1 MYTLVRQVALSSWKF
16 AVIKVVLEGLCSLI
30 VIFNPSMRA
39 WSIDTNNYVWQV
51 IRWTVWRSPIMRLY
65 GYHTYILVLY
75 IMVAAV
81 FVALMGLVWLTLAM
95 RRQEHSKWLK
105 TFATALHV
113 VFDSKSIGGV
123 GFRGDVMFIQL
134 YISFFDYFVFAAN
147 CNFASAVKNHVYFTD
162 VMCLKM
168 PHILHMGVA
177 GVTAVLF
184 FAITGF
190 MVIASSDLNPVS
202 RGYLAS
208 PAAITRLKILC
219 AKAVFVIVAD
229 DMQSWPKPQAIGI
242 LITVLLIWWWNFRR
256 VPFYRPLI
264 NVVWCSMWSGIL
276 YVAVL
281 LTIVAFKHG
290 VKTNEYRTEM
300 TMNVL
305 YGIFPV
311 IVGSWGICAVHNWWV
326 MRASSKFKDL
336 PPGVKIS
343 RVHKFDD
350 PQEVEV
356 LCRVM
361 RKFDIDGVVDEEAG
375 ALGETIIKAG
385 LQSMPS
391 SPFLYI
397 LYANF
402 LLEVKKDGPAS
413 RTQLQLAA
421 KHGPSFIE
429 RYQIFCTGE
438 ASKRLKDSQ
447 DGGMDLQAYIEFRRN
462 FRAVVRVHKEVLL
475 LQAELWELLS
485 KSAVKVRDV
494 DKAFDE
500 LEAGTQRAHQVYKR
514 VLERYP
520 TNGKLLRVYGKF
532 LEDVK
537 HDTSAASR
545 AYTEASRNGGGDAIM
560 NLDLSA
566 VQGNPSK
573 PEFLTSMSM
582 EDDAVIVIN
591 AEGTIMMTSQA
602 VSRVFGY
609 NKGELEGNNVSVLM
623 PPPFSQRHASYLQRY
638 AAGGEPRILDSVR
651 EVIALHKERYVMPMS
666 LCVTKMSGTGTDS
679 VFLGVVRP
687 MPSNTRNV
695 RCWVAPSGV
704 ILCGD
709 QQFASMIGVTEGEVV
724 GRTLLSL
731 TESSPTEVETLLE
744 RCRDATASDLESR
757 TMTASLVLAHR
768 YLDPVPV
775 DITIGMAGTDNQRIY
790 VLSFNRTD
798 GEEGNMIVVDTH
810 MRMRF
815 CSAGVSTLLGFPM
828 RKLATMRLDQL
839 LPPPYNTLHAKWL
852 KDPTATPAVT
862 SCRSGRVVHLLNENG
877 NQVPVRIKVRS
888 TTGAGGQ
895 QQDGMALYVVSMD
908 KVGADELYDEKRLVV
923 TTSFD
928 GRVLEV
934 SRPDAELFDFRAA
947 DLLGHSLHDFVD
959 VFTEWRDRNGADQ
972 MQLFIMALL
981 EKEKETPG
989 SSWRVRV
996 QAPPTQAAPHLPAI
1010 NGTQKP
1016 PGAGAKRPSRSACLQ
1031 VEMDESEVL
1040 DEDGKPV
1047 LDEFGQLAVRL
1058 RVTLWRRDLLAGV
1071 VEMDDQMVIK
1081 KANIM
1086 AGLIVGL
1093 PSSILGKKPL
1103 QKFIDGVDATTT
1115 WSQLVEKHAKGHNK
1129 KRSALKGTVDQGT
1142 ISPQMAFIGPHPD
1155 TGNMRIILQGVSVLA
1170 PGGRPRVTVTVHPDV
1185 TFAAA
1190 HADLMRV
1197 LKLDQLL
1204 AQASHV
1210 HRQHL
1215 ASRGDEALLPGGS
1228 AQHGQDQH
1236 DGQGKQG
1243 RASPGGDMAGPA
1255 GSGSGAAGGEEADD
1269 QSDGGRRSGSE
1280 GGEGGADGRLSDD
1293 DEANAAAAGGAAGDT
1308 GGRDLMAED
1317 QAHLHR
1323 KAGSKSEFVEQ
1334 WVRTLTNRTSGG
1346 LEAAAGG
1353 QQHQAPQPH
1362 ERRGSGLPPSRT
1374 GSNVPPSTPPTA
1386 YATAHSGGLLA
1397 AIPEEGVLALTDASR
1412 HGGEAGGGD
1421 YVGAASRQTSRFLE
1435 SPPEGKQRGA
1445 DTQELGPGGPD
1456 GGAAGE
1462 DAAKGEAWE
1471 KGSEGGESSAD
1482 GSQAASGIT
1491 SVTDGS
1497 TGGAELLIDSRRA
1510 RLLKMLSKMLL
1521 GATLADPM
1529 EKLRVHSYILL
1540 ALMMCMHIIS
1550 YAIIKHEIDSEYHDV
1565 QLVYRQSLA
1574 MDRSQL
1580 IVVRAMMGAY
1590 CARENV
1596 TAKVGVCANTMD
1608 FTVGK
1613 ITENILFMESH
1624 HQFVYMGDIAST
1636 TVKLPGRV
1644 YGIWTEPDYGYSAW
1658 MDTAAPRFYNQT
1670 GGVWILGC
1678 RFIAAARE
1686 GMFWLRELGA
1696 EYRLHRTYKFLVDNG
1711 LGALFDAYSH
1721 SLDLLVDS
1729 AWKSV
1734 DDLKKV
1740 LIVLLVIEGLVV
1752 QLGCLIYE
1760 WVLVQRLERARVY
1773 PLLAMVGLP
1782 GPVLRQLGSKDAQ
1795 LMLDESDDEDDGDQ
1809 SDQEEEG
1816 RGGGGGGGGAHDD
1829 AASQQG
1835 GGSVVGG
1842 EGGGKGLAAKLAGG
1856 KTQKALMSHNPADGV
1871 GAAAVVKHATDESS
1885 EMGNSEHHHRH
1896 KHGSESGASGTGAV
1910 IKMKEARV
1918 EGLRVNG
1925 KDLIPNRANVIT
1937 FMAPFVVWNVA
1948 LIVIYTVS
1956 FVQLSGMQ
1964 QPLASLNM
1972 ASTVIYRYT
1981 RVRAVAFGFVSQDSI
1996 AERNSWREQL
2006 VQELAYFE
2014 SEYNSLMYG
2023 GTPITQV
2030 DAVFNKPVP
2039 ASTFAS
2045 ASFASEFF
2053 RAKRCFRYEQ
2063 DTCFQPGDQYYEVTH
2078 NGLDVMCRRMIAE
2091 MHLLTQDADQDVAYN
2106 GSRYMFMSSVG
2117 GHDLYE
2123 GLQQA
2128 AELFV
2133 RYSESR
2139 YNEVATLHAILLI
2152 VCIVLVVGYLLLV
2165 LWPHLGRV
2173 KSYAERQAGL
2183 LSHVPP
2189 EMDVRGHVRH
2199 VLRRAMATVGW
2210 RPRIGGNRG
2219 SAHGGGGGQ
2228 RSSMS
2233 GTRPRR
2239 SSALGAPSAGKRMS
2253 SELGAGAGTVAAG
2266 MPSVA

>member
-1 MYTLVRQVALSSWKF
+1 
-16 AVIKVVLEGLCSLI
+16 
-30 VIFNPSMRA
+30 
-39 WSIDTNNYVWQV
+39 
-51 IRWTVWRSPIMRLY
+51 
-65 GYHTYILVLY
+65 
-75 IMVAAV
+75 MVAAV
-81 FVALMGLVWLTLAM
+81 VLAVMGLVWLTLAM

-105 TFATALHV
+105 AFATALHV
-113 VFDSKSIGGV
+113 MF
-123 GFRGDVMFIQL
+123 DVMFIQL

-147 CNFASAVKNHVYFTD
+147 CNFASPIKNHVYFTD
-162 VMCLKM
+162 VMCLEM
-168 PHILHMGVA
+168 PHILHMSVA
-177 GVTAVLF
+177 VVTAVLF
-184 FAITGF
+184 FAITAF

-219 AKAVFVIVAD
+219 AKAAYVIIAD

-242 LITVLLIWWWNFRR
+242 LLTVLIIWWNNFKR
-256 VPFYRPLI
+256 VPFYRPII
-264 NVVWCSMWSGIL
+264 NVVWCSMWSGLL

-281 LTIVAFKHG
+281 LTVATFHDG
-290 VKTNEYRTEM
+290 AKTPEYRTDM
-300 TMNVL
+300 TMMVL

-311 IVGSWGICAVHNWWV
+311 IAGSWAVCAAHNWWV
-326 MRASSKFKDL
+326 MRASNKFKNL
-336 PPGVKIS
+336 QPGVKIS
-343 RVHKFDD
+343 RVHKFED

-356 LCRVM
+356 LSRVM
-361 RKFDIDGVVDEEAG
+361 RKFDIDGVVDEQAG
-375 ALGETIIKAG
+375 ALGEAVIKAG
-385 LQSMPS
+385 LQAMPS

-438 ASKRLKDSQ
+438 ASKKLKDSQ

-475 LQAELWELLS
+475 LQAELWGLVA

-537 HDTSAASR
+537 NDPVAATR
-545 AYTEASRNGGGDAIM
+545 AYAEASRNGGGDAIM

-609 NKGELEGNNVSVLM
+609 GKGELEGSNVSVLM

-638 AAGGEPRILDSVR
+638 TAGGEPRILDSVR

-687 MPSNTRNV
+687 MASNTRNV
-695 RCWVAPSGV
+695 RVWVAPSGV
-704 ILCGD
+704 VLCGD

-724 GRTLLSL
+724 GRTLMSL
-731 TESSPTEVETLLE
+731 AASPPSDIEALLE
-744 RCRDATASDLESR
+744 RCRDATASELEAR
-757 TMTASLVLAHR
+757 TMTVSLLLNHR

-775 DITIGMAGTDNQRIY
+775 DITIGMAGTDSQRIY
-790 VLSFNRTD
+790 VLTCARTD
-798 GEEGNMIVVDTH
+798 GEEGNMIVCDTH
-810 MRMRF
+810 MRLRF

-852 KDPTATPAVT
+852 RDPNPTPAVT

-888 TTGAGGQ
+888 TTSGA
-895 QQDGMALYVVSMD
+895 QQDGMSLYVVSID
-908 KVGADELYDEKRLVV
+908 KVPVDELYDEKRLVV

-928 GRVLEV
+928 GRVLDVE
-934 SRPDAELFDFRAA
+934 RPNAELFDFRAGE
-947 DLLGHSLHDFVD
+947 LVGHSLADFVD

-996 QAPPTQAAPHLPAI
+996 QAPPTDAVPHLPAI
-1010 NGTQKP
+1010 NGAVAQKQQK
-1016 PGAGAKRPSRSACLQ
+1016 GAAAAKRPARSACLQ
-1031 VEMDESEVL
+1031 VELDESEVL

-1071 VEMDDQMVIK
+1071 VEMDDSMVIK

-1093 PSSILGKKPL
+1093 PASILGRKPL

-1115 WSQLVEKHAKGHNK
+1115 WSQLVDKHTKGHNK
-1129 KRSALKGTVDQGT
+1129 KRSALKGTADQGT

-1155 TGNMRIILQGVSVLA
+1155 TGNMRIFLQGVSVLA
-1170 PGGRPRVTVTVHPDV
+1170 PGGRPRVTITIHPDV

-1204 AQASHV
+1204 AQTSQV

-1215 ASRGDEALLPGGS
+1215 ASRGNETARPSSGASTQRGGTPQLQGLGHG
-1228 AQHGQDQH
+1228 AYGHGQQH
-1236 DGQGKQG
+1236 HHPQQPATGGEEAG
-1243 RASPGGDMAGPA
+1243 HLRAAPEEGMAM
-1255 GSGSGAAGGEEADD
+1255 GSGSGAAGGEGADGD
-1269 QSDGGRRSGSE
+1269 QSDGDRRSGSE
-1280 GGEGGADGRLSDD
+1280 GGGDGDGDADRGSDD
-1293 DEANAAAAGGAAGDT
+1293 NSEANAAAGGVGDV
-1308 GGRDLMAED
+1308 GGRDLMAEG
-1317 QAHLHR
+1317 QAKLHR

-1346 LEAAAGG
+1346 LEPAATAAGG
-1353 QQHQAPQPH
+1353 GGGVLAHHHQAQQH
-1362 ERRGSGLPPSRT
+1362 ERRASGGLAPSRA
-1374 GSNVPPSTPPTA
+1374 GSHVPPSTPPTA
-1386 YATAHSGGLLA
+1386 YGAAHSGGLLS
-1397 AIPEEGVLALTDASR
+1397 AIPEDGVLALTDASR
-1412 HGGEAGGGD
+1412 HGGAAAGGELG
-1421 YVGAASRQTSRFLE
+1421 VAAASRQTSRYLLD
-1435 SPPEGKQRGA
+1435 SPPEGQQRGGGA
-1445 DTQELGPGGPD
+1445 GAAAQHELGATEGGGGGGDD
-1456 GGAAGE
+1456 G
-1462 DAAKGEAWE
+1462 AKGEAWE
-1471 KGSEGGESSAD
+1471 KNSEGGESSAD
-1482 GSQAASGIT
+1482 GSQAASGIS

-1497 TGGAELLIDSRRA
+1497 AGGTELLIDSRRA
-1510 RLLKMLSKMLL
+1510 RLLKALQKMLL
-1521 GATLADPM
+1521 GPTLADPM
-1529 EKLRVHSYILL
+1529 EKLRVHSYALL
-1540 ALMMCMHIIS
+1540 ALMLTMHIIS
-1550 YAIIKHEIDSEYHDV
+1550 YIIIKNEIQSEYYDV

-1590 CARENV
+1590 CERENV
-1596 TAKVGVCANTMD
+1596 TAKVGVCANSLN
-1608 FTVGK
+1608 FTAGK
-1613 ITENILFMESH
+1613 IEENILFMESH
-1624 HQFVYMGDIAST
+1624 HHFVYMGDEMSK
-1636 TVKLPGRV
+1636 TVKLSGRV
-1644 YGIWTEPDYGYSAW
+1644 YDVWTDPEYRYNAW
-1658 MDTAAPRFYNQT
+1658 MDTATPRFYNQT
-1670 GGVWILGC
+1670 AGVWVLGS

-1686 GMFWLRELGA
+1686 GMYWLRALGA

-1711 LGALFDAYSH
+1711 LGALFSSYAH

-1734 DDLKKV
+1734 DELKQV
-1740 LIVLLVIEGLVV
+1740 LIVLLVVEGLVV
-1752 QLGCLIYE
+1752 QLSCLVYE

-1782 GPVLRQLGSKDAQ
+1782 GPVLRQMGSKDAQ

-1809 SDQEEEG
+1809 SDQEEDG
-1816 RGGGGGGGGAHDD
+1816 AKGGGGGNAHDD
-1829 AASQQG
+1829 AASQQDG
-1835 GGSVVGG
+1835 GADSS
-1842 EGGGKGLAAKLAGG
+1842 GKDLLATKLSGG
-1856 KTQKALMSHNPADGV
+1856 KTQKALLKGLDSADGV
-1871 GAAAVVKHATDESS
+1871 GAAAVVKHGTDESA
-1885 EMGNSEHHHRH
+1885 EITGDSEHHHRH
-1896 KHGSESGASGTGAV
+1896 HHKHGSEPGASGSGV

-1925 KDLIPNRANVIT
+1925 KDLIPNRVNVIT
-1937 FMAPFVVWNVA
+1937 FMAPFALWNIA
-1948 LIVIYTVS
+1948 LIIVYAVS
-1956 FVQLSGMQ
+1956 FVQLNGMQ

-1972 ASTVIYRYT
+1972 ASRVIYRYT

-1996 AERNSWREQL
+1996 AERESWREQL
-2006 VQELAYFE
+2006 VRELSYFE

-2030 DAVFNKPVP
+2030 NTVFNKPVP

-2053 RAKRCFRYEQ
+2053 RDKRCFRYEQ
-2063 DTCFQPGDQYYEVTH
+2063 ETCFQPGDQYYEVTH
-2078 NGLDVMCRRMIAE
+2078 NGLDVMCRRMISE
-2091 MHLLTQDADQDVAYN
+2091 MQLLTQDADQDVAYN
-2106 GSRYMFMSSVG
+2106 GSRYLFMSSVG

-2139 YNEVATLHAILLI
+2139 YNEVATLHSVLLV
-2152 VCIVLVVGYLLLV
+2152 VCIVLVLGYLFFV

-2173 KSYAERQAGL
+2173 KAYAERQAGL

-2189 EMDVRGHVRH
+2189 EMDVRGHMRH
-2199 VLRRAMATVGW
+2199 VLRRAVATFGW
-2210 RPRIGGNRG
+2210 LPGRNGGGAGGGHRSSTSGAGGQQRG
-2219 SAHGGGGGQ
+2219 STSGAAGG
-2228 RSSMS
+2228 
-2233 GTRPRR
+2233 RPRR
-2239 SSALGAPSAGKRMS
+2239 TSALGAPSAGKRIS
-2253 SELGAGAGTVAAG
+2253 SELGLGAASNPAGAVAAG